1 MNNPNWPIMAL
12 LAVIAVAVFPWSEHV
27 SADIPPIPCVRESCI
42 FSTNVPFD
50 SPGVPDTRP
59 GTWGNAAYDDVAI
72 PFVNVPDGYRV
83 RVLRIYGDFIAWPHG
98 RIKPGTDAGA
108 LFGILTP
115 SATQS
120 PFVGPGLGA
129 SGCFVYLQQGVGR
142 EPVRAAFDFDV
153 AAGGLLD
160 PDNSMLVRRAVFLN
174 ETGVSIHMEPT
185 FIVEFRYERAR

>member
-1 MNNPNWPIMAL
+1 MRSIHRAAIAL
-12 LAVIAVAVFPWSEHV
+12 LAVIAVISFPRPGRV
-27 SADIPPIPCVRESCI
+27 SADVPPIPCVHETCI
-42 FSTNVPFD
+42 FSTNVPYD
-50 SPGVPDTRP
+50 SAGTPDTRP
-59 GTWGNAAYDDVAI
+59 GTWGNAGSDDVAI
-72 PFVNVPDGYRV
+72 PFVNVPADYRV

-108 LFGILTP
+108 LFGIVTP

-129 SGCFVYLQQGVGR
+129 SGCFIYLQQGVGP
-142 EPVRAAFDFDV
+142 EPVRAAFDFNV

-160 PDNSMLVRRAVFLN
+160 PDNTMLVRRAVFLN

-185 FIVEFRYERAR
+185 FIVEFRYERER